1 MDLTP
6 LFNQCTKIVLSELK
20 SSVKPP
26 KKNHNAEFI
35 VDDTFIKEC
44 GEFDAVIDNLERFV
58 TRVKPTYQ
66 DIDNFSVDEKTQVDQ
81 DFSIQMQKMYQKLK
95 LLQEYENKREQVT
108 KAPRK
113 GVIAT
118 LLGDVLEKELWQT
131 QVATHRTQI
140 LKYLNIR
147 LNAVSK
153 LFDAIQRK
161 RMQRERQLNLLNFQN
176 IDDDGGM
183 DTNNQDYAALLQEE
197 EQRHQL
203 AAPQFTDVQV
213 QQLEQENKE
222 LLALK
227 LKQLKL
233 VEQLHT
239 LMVDIVNLQAE
250 LTFQLE
256 TQADQIDNLMDA
268 QLQMEVDVTLGNK
281 EMRLATRRNKRAANI
296 LVTLIYCIGVLI
308 LVVDFVK
315 FI

>member
-6 LFNQCTKIVLSELK
+6 LFDQCTKIVLSELK
-20 SSVKPP
+20 SKVKPP
-26 KKNHNAEFI
+26 KKTRNAEFI

-44 GEFDAVIDNLERFV
+44 GELDAVINNLEQFIA
-58 TRVKPTYQ
+58 RVKPTYQ

-147 LNAVSK
+147 LNAVGK

-176 IDDDGGM
+176 IDDDGGL
-183 DTNNQDYAALLQEE
+183 DLNNQDYAALLQEE
-197 EQRHQL
+197 ELRQQL

-213 QQLEQENKE
+213 QQLEEENKE

-268 QLQMEVDVTLGNK
+268 QLQMEIDVSLGNK
-281 EMRLATRRNKRAANI
+281 EMRLATKKNKRAANI
-296 LVTLIYCIGVLI
+296 LVTLIYCIGILI
-308 LVVDFVK
+308 VVVDFIK